1 MNLAER
7 LTLLRKENG
16 ISQLELAEKLG
27 VSRQAVSRW
36 ETGASVPST
45 EKLISLSKLYSVSM
59 AYLIGEENVIQKND
73 IESNLYTAQQETEK
87 KNKYILVEKKAF
99 VLVICFVLLLA
110 IAVATYGRKQ
120 SGVVSTSE
128 LPTDIVN
135 LDEMETFALDSLIDE
150 E

>member
-87 KNKYILVEKKAF
+87 KNKFILVEKKAF
-99 VLVICFVLLLA
+99 VLAICFVLLLA

-120 SGVVSTSE
+120 SRVVSTSE

-135 LDEMETFALDSLIDE
+135 LDEMETFALDSLVDE

>member
-1 MNLAER
+1 MDLAER

-36 ETGASVPST
+36 ETGASIPST
-45 EKLISLSKLYSVSM
+45 EKLISLGKLYNVSM
-59 AYLIGEENVIQKND
+59 AYLIGEEDATEKND
-73 IESNLYTAQQETEK
+73 IEVNLDIAQQKTRKKNGSIFAEK
-87 KNKYILVEKKAF
+87 KFVILA
-99 VLVICFVLLLA
+99 ICFVLLLV
-110 IAVATYGRKQ
+110 IVVVICSKNQ
-120 SGVVSTSE
+120 SRAMSTSE

-135 LDEMETFALDSLIDE
+135 LEEMETFALDSLMKE

>member
-135 LDEMETFALDSLIDE
+135 LDEMETFALDSLVDE

>member
-1 MNLAER
+1 MDLAER

-36 ETGASVPST
+36 ETGASIPST
-45 EKLISLSKLYSVSM
+45 EKLISLSKLYNVSM
-59 AYLIGEENVIQKND
+59 AYLIGEEDATEKND
-73 IESNLYTAQQETEK
+73 IEVNLDIAQQKTRKKNGSIFAEK
-87 KNKYILVEKKAF
+87 KFVILA
-99 VLVICFVLLLA
+99 ICFVLLLV
-110 IAVATYGRKQ
+110 IVVVICSKNQ
-120 SGVVSTSE
+120 SRAMSTSE

-135 LDEMETFALDSLIDE
+135 LEEMETFALDSLMKE

>member
-1 MNLAER
+1 MDLAER

-36 ETGASVPST
+36 ENGASIPST
-45 EKLISLSKLYSVSM
+45 EKLISLSKLYNVSM
-59 AYLIGEENVIQKND
+59 AYLIGEEDATEKND
-73 IESNLYTAQQETEK
+73 IEVNLDIAQQKTRKKNGSIFAEK
-87 KNKYILVEKKAF
+87 KFVILA
-99 VLVICFVLLLA
+99 ICFVLLLV
-110 IAVATYGRKQ
+110 IVVVICSKNQ
-120 SGVVSTSE
+120 SRAMSTSE

-135 LDEMETFALDSLIDE
+135 LEEMETFALDSLMKE

>member
-73 IESNLYTAQQETEK
+73 IESNLYTEQQETEK

-135 LDEMETFALDSLIDE
+135 LDEMETFALDSLVDE

>member
-87 KNKYILVEKKAF
+87 KNKFILVEKKAF
-99 VLVICFVLLLA
+99 VLAICFVLLLA

-135 LDEMETFALDSLIDE
+135 LDEMETFALDSLVDE

>member
-87 KNKYILVEKKAF
+87 KNKYILVEKKAC

-135 LDEMETFALDSLIDE
+135 LDEMETFALDSLVDE

>member
-59 AYLIGEENVIQKND
+59 AYLIGEENVRQKND

-135 LDEMETFALDSLIDE
+135 LDEMETFALDSLVDE

>member
-87 KNKYILVEKKAF
+87 KNKFILVEKKAF

-135 LDEMETFALDSLIDE
+135 LDEMETFALDSLVDE

>member
-1 MNLAER
+1 MDLAER
-7 LTLLRKENG
+7 LTLLRKANG

-45 EKLISLSKLYSVSM
+45 EKLISLSKLYSVSI
-59 AYLIGEENVIQKND
+59 AYLIGEEDTLQKND
-73 IESNLYTAQQETEK
+73 IEPNVSTAQQETGK
-87 KNKYILVEKKAF
+87 RNGFILAGKRSFILA
-99 VLVICFVLLLA
+99 ICFVLLLA
-110 IAVATYGRKQ
+110 ITVVAYGKKQ

-135 LDEMETFALDSLIDE
+135 LEEMETFALDSLTKE

>member
-1 MNLAER
+1 MDLAER

-36 ETGASVPST
+36 ETGASIPSMD
-45 EKLISLSKLYSVSM
+45 KLISLSKLYGVSM
-59 AYLIGEENVIQKND
+59 AYLIGEEDTLQKND
-73 IESNLYTAQQETEK
+73 IVTNASTEQK
-87 KNKYILVEKKAF
+87 EPEKRKGYKLSTRKIF
-99 VLVICFVLLLA
+99 ILVICFVLLLV
-110 IAVATYGRKQ
+110 IAVVTYGRKQ

-135 LDEMETFALDSLIDE
+135 LDDMETFALDSLVE

>member
-87 KNKYILVEKKAF
+87 KNKYILVEKKAI

-135 LDEMETFALDSLIDE
+135 LDEMETFALDSLVDE